1 MDFTFSEEQLE
12 YRESVAVMLA
22 AEVSVSCIRDRW
34 ETANGFNED
43 LWKQLTEMGLTSML
57 SPEASGGLGLSAV
70 DFVLLAQECGRVALP
85 EPLVESTL
93 VSATLLAD
101 LYDATN
107 SQRCHEWLSR
117 INEGSALVLVGHGI
131 NPCINFAQRADA
143 FLLPHEDEVH
153 LVDADA
159 VELVVR
165 FSVDPSRRLA
175 EFKWKPDSKSRIIND
190 KKAAQLWKLTLNRGA
205 LGTAAQLLGLAE
217 SMLQQAVNY
226 SCERKQFGHPI
237 GCNQAVK
244 HLLADCAVK
253 IEYARAVV
261 YRAAYT
267 LANLPDKADGP
278 VSHAKIAAAEAALL
292 SARNSIQVF
301 GAMGYTWECDLQ
313 IWVKRSWA
321 LDKAWGDSG
330 FHKSR
335 IHGTLLGPHVL
346 IGAGHTFCRDIS
358 KQQGVEELNL
368 ASS

>member
-1 MDFTFSEEQLE
+1 MMDFTFSEEQLE
-12 YRESVAVMLA
+12 YRDSVAVMLA
-22 AEVSVSCIRDRW
+22 TEVSVSRIRERW
-34 ETANGFNED
+34 VTANGFDED
-43 LWKQLTEMGLTSML
+43 LWQQLAALGLTAML

-85 EPLVESTL
+85 EPLVDSTL

-101 LYDATN
+101 IYEATD

-117 INEGSALVLVGHGI
+117 INEGAALVLVGHGI

-143 FLLPHEDEVH
+143 FLLPYEDEVH

-165 FSVDPSRRLA
+165 TSVDPSRRLA
-175 EFKWKPDSKSRIIND
+175 ELKWRPDSQSRIIND
-190 KKAAQLWKLTLNRGA
+190 REAERLLQLTLNRGA

-217 SMLQQAVNY
+217 NMLGQAVNY
-226 SCERKQFGHPI
+226 SCERKQFGYPI
-237 GCNQAVK
+237 GSNQAVK

-253 IEYARAVV
+253 IEYAHAVV

-267 LANLPDKADGP
+267 LANLPDKADRP
-278 VSHAKIAAAEAALL
+278 VSHAKLAAAEAALL

-313 IWVKRSWA
+313 IWAKRTWA

-330 FHKSR
+330 FHKRR
-335 IHGTLLGPHVL
+335 IHKSLLDPGVP
-346 IGAGHTFCRDIS
+346 IGAGHTFCQDVG
-358 KQQGVEELNL
+358 KYEELDI
-368 ASS
+368 AST